1 MVAGAGFDPAG
12 GGSEGGT
19 KSCPQAMDSRAF
31 ARPRNKRS
39 GIHFRGAQG
48 FGGLSTAGEL
58 VEEDLLGLME
68 TIRSANAYDL

>member
-1 MVAGAGFDPAG
+1 
-12 GGSEGGT
+12 
-19 KSCPQAMDSRAF
+19 MDSRAF